1 MIKDS
6 PEIKLNEET
15 IGPFKSGQEI
25 ELAYWMVEELVNSG
39 LAKFRE
45 QDLLDIT
52 KLTKI
57 HWKETIPTS
66 RQIPRLQKNFYF
78 ILKKFLKEVSEES
91 KKDTSKIMLYE
102 RALALSRD
110 IINCRV
116 RKIISIAATSTNSW
130 DMIENMA
137 VEEIALHNKLNLII
151 NEWKDNILKI
161 ED

>member
-1 MIKDS
+1 MAE
-6 PEIKLNEET
+6 EI
-15 IGPFKSGQEI
+15 
-25 ELAYWMVEELVNSG
+25 VNSG

-66 RQIPRLQKNFYF
+66 RQIPSLQKNFYF
-78 ILKKFLKEVSEES
+78 ILKRFFKEVSEES

-116 RKIISIAATSTNSW
+116 RKIISIAATSTNSR
-130 DMIENMA
+130 DMIENMT
-137 VEEIALHNKLNLII
+137 VEEIALHNKLNSII
-151 NEWKDNILKI
+151 NEWKDKILKT

>member
-1 MIKDS
+1 M
-6 PEIKLNEET
+6 
-15 IGPFKSGQEI
+15 
-25 ELAYWMVEELVNSG
+25 AEELVNSG
-39 LAKFRE
+39 LAKFRD
-45 QDLLDIT
+45 QDLLDIN

-66 RQIPRLQKNFYF
+66 RQIPSLQKNFYF

-130 DMIENMA
+130 DMIKNMA
-137 VEEIALHNKLNLII
+137 VEEIALHNKLNSII
-151 NEWKDNILKI
+151 NEWKDNILKT

>member
-1 MIKDS
+1 M
-6 PEIKLNEET
+6 
-15 IGPFKSGQEI
+15 
-25 ELAYWMVEELVNSG
+25 AEELINSG
-39 LAKFRE
+39 LAKFRD
-45 QDLLDIT
+45 QDLLDIN

-66 RQIPRLQKNFYF
+66 RQIPSLQKNFYF

-130 DMIENMA
+130 DMIKNMA
-137 VEEIALHNKLNLII
+137 VEEIALHNKLNSII
-151 NEWKDNILKI
+151 NEWKDNILKT

>member
-25 ELAYWMVEELVNSG
+25 ELAYWMAEELVNSG
-39 LAKFRE
+39 LAKFRD
-45 QDLLDIT
+45 QDLLDIN

-66 RQIPRLQKNFYF
+66 RQIPSLQKNFYF
-78 ILKKFLKEVSEES
+78 ILKKFLKEVIEES

-130 DMIENMA
+130 DMIKNMA
-137 VEEIALHNKLNLII
+137 VEEIALHNKLNSII
-151 NEWKDNILKI
+151 HEWNDNILKT